1 MRGPA
6 APGAAPPGG
15 RRRPLLGIAAEL
27 EFYLK
32 VALSCALVQRG
43 LCALFGGRRL
53 PFAAQ
58 VVLFWLA
65 GSLTFY
71 GIGAALVWLRGQAAL
86 RGRFSTRRGSPRVQ
100 PYPRFTARGLV
111 LGELRSLL
119 LCALILAAAPEVQRG
134 GGFLSQV
141 AWFLLAVVVSDF
153 NFYVVH
159 RLLHTRR
166 LFFLHRKHHEFRDS
180 SPWVAG
186 HKSAAELLIVTFFDL
201 LLVFVLGYDL
211 TQLCTWVIVTGA
223 YNLEAHSALSLFFIS
238 SDFHDLHHTAVR
250 GNYGVQ
256 GLWDQLCGTLI
267 QPLPR
272 GGALFPV
279 ASLERRSLRLHERGA
294 PR

>member
-1 MRGPA
+1 M
-6 APGAAPPGG
+6 
-15 RRRPLLGIAAEL
+15 GIGAEL

-32 VALSCALVQRG
+32 VALTCALVQKG
-43 LCALFGGRRL
+43 LYALFGGRRL
-53 PFAAQ
+53 PFALQ

-65 GSLTFY
+65 GALTFY
-71 GIGAALVWLRGQAAL
+71 GVGSALLWLRGQEAL
-86 RGRFSTRRGSPRVQ
+86 RGRFSTRRVSPRVQ

-111 LGELRSLL
+111 QGELRSLL

-134 GGFLSQV
+134 AGFLSQV
-141 AWFLLAVVVSDF
+141 GWFLLSVVVSDF
-153 NFYVVH
+153 NFYVTH

-186 HKSAAELLIVTFFDL
+186 HKSAAELLIVSFFDIL
-201 LLVFVLGYDL
+201 PVFVLGYDL

-223 YNLEAHSALSLFFIS
+223 YNLESHSALSLFFIS

-256 GLWDQLCGTLI
+256 GLWDRLFGTLI

-272 GGALFPV
+272 GGVLFPV
-279 ASLERRSLRLHERGA
+279 ASIERRCLRAEGREK